1 MDEQNIKQENTS
13 QEDTRQKD
21 TSQWDSSTISNMEP
35 LSNGLHGMPL
45 EDIQPKRI
53 LSQAG
58 FALFVMAA
66 AVLLAQILIEVVVFN
81 YYPGISEA
89 SWYTWVMTAIV
100 VVGIG
105 FPTFYYLIRK
115 IPDSRMGE
123 EVKLKPTHFMV
134 LFFICTATMYITN
147 FFSVILTTIIALLKG
162 DNIFDL
168 NPLMDAITGSN
179 FILTLLY
186 ASLVAPIVEEIIF
199 RKLLLNKLRR
209 FGDVPAILLTAFA
222 FGLFHLNLSQFFYA
236 TALGMIFAYIAVR
249 TNTIKYT
256 ILLHI
261 MINFIGTVVAPLSTS
276 GNFVFGIVLVV
287 WVMVAIALGSVF
299 FVLNVKKI
307 KLEKTV
313 PLVKQSDYF
322 LNTGTILYTLMCV
335 IMIIIV
341 TIS

>member
-1 MDEQNIKQENTS
+1 
-13 QEDTRQKD
+13 
-21 TSQWDSSTISNMEP
+21 
-35 LSNGLHGMPL
+35 
-45 EDIQPKRI
+45 
-53 LSQAG
+53 
-58 FALFVMAA
+58 
-66 AVLLAQILIEVVVFN
+66 
-81 YYPGISEA
+81 
-89 SWYTWVMTAIV
+89 MTAIV

-115 IPDSRMGE
+115 IPDSSMGE
-123 EVKLKPTHFMV
+123 EVRLKPTHFLV

-322 LNTGTILYTLMCV
+322 LNTGTILYTLMCI